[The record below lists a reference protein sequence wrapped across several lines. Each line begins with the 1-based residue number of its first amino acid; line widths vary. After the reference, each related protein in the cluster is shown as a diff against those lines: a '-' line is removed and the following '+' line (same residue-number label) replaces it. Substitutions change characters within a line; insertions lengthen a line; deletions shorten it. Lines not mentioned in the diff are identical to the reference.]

1 MTKRSLTFALGAT
14 LLLSGST
21 AAVSATPHTLS
32 RYCAVDLNSLCAGIK
47 PGEGRIHA
55 PTVAHQRTLCGVL
68 GKAFQGRLGSKRV
81 PRGYPTFLPPRRLWE
96 HCKLHEAA
104 SWRGQRSLQR
114 SAGVR
119 RLPGQRSVTL
129 SDPTL
134 SLLRD
139 WTLPSRER
147 TLKSRKVLQR
157 NRSGYSTH
165 DKVAL

>member
-1 MTKRSLTFALGAT
+1 MFALGAT

-32 RYCAVDLNSLCAGIK
+32 RYCAVDLQSLCAGIK

-55 PTVAHQRTLCGVL
+55 CLQSHISELSVGCSARLSRAAWVAKECHADIQR
-68 GKAFQGRLGSKRV
+68 
-81 PRGYPTFLPPRRLWE
+81 FLPPRRLWE

-134 SLLRD
+134 SFLRD

-147 TLKSRKVLQR
+147 TLKSSKVLQR
-157 NRSGYSTH
+157 NRSGYSTQ